1 MNININRQTN
11 LPSRD
16 KLADFYDRYF
26 EALDDLRLEE
36 WPEYFVDECIFEVI
50 PRENWQA
57 GYKLCTIQADSKGM
71 LVDRVQGILKTQV
84 YAPRVY
90 RRFYSGLRATV
101 RDEYGFIKTRQNV
114 IVAQTLIDGPSMIH
128 LCGVAF
134 DLLEE
139 RNDDFLFRERTFV
152 IDSEMIPNSFI
163 FPV

>member
-1 MNININRQTN
+1 MNIAIDRQTS
-11 LPSRD
+11 LPSRAR
-16 KLADFYDRYF
+16 LADFYDRYF

-36 WPEYFVDECIFEVI
+36 WPEFFVDDCLFEVI

-84 YAPRVY
+84 YAPRAF
-90 RRFYSGLRATV
+90 RRFYSGLRATG
-101 RDEYGFIKTRQNV
+101 RNNNGFIETRQNV

-128 LCGVAF
+128 LCGVAY

-139 RNDDFLFRERTFV
+139 AGDGFLFRERIFV

-163 FPV
+163 FPA